1 MMNTTAFPPCAP
13 FEQSAKANTLW
24 RPFSAAEHKI
34 PLRQSM
40 SIVVLAWVIRL
51 SAVFNFVSALLRHE
65 PKLIYRLG
73 TWVPFQIS
81 EGQRFLMLLT
91 SVMLFILAS
100 GLVRGKRVA
109 WLLTIGA
116 LSIAPVLH
124 LGRAVVWPQGLV
136 SLTLIG
142 FLLSQHRY
150 FTARSDQRSVRSA
163 VIIWTVTTVTLLTFG
178 TVRLHALHKE
188 IAGDHGWPGCLQAS
202 AELVLV
208 QNTRT
213 ETALTNHAKHLFSV
227 LRVGGT
233 AASVVGLVLILRPVL
248 LRRRASSE
256 QQEKV
261 RQLIELHGRDPLH
274 AFALLEDKSYFFAF
288 GGQAAIP
295 YALSSNFAVALA
307 DPICHPA
314 IQPLAIAEFVRFCR
328 KQDWEPVFYEVNG
341 NLLLAY
347 EAVGLSIFKVG
358 EEARLRTDT
367 FHLRGRNFQ
376 NLRTICNRARRLGV
390 SFRWYTAADGIDEAL
405 EQQLESISRSW
416 LDGKKTREM
425 TFDMGSYSL
434 EEIRRHGAGV
444 ALDASGRALAF
455 ATWRPF
461 AQGNGRTLDLMRMWP
476 QADGIMDFVLVESIA
491 HFRRTGIYDV
501 SLGVAPLANAKP
513 SPSPLVAE
521 EKLVKFLFR
530 NLDHIYGYKSLFAF
544 KRKYRPEWKE
554 RYVAY
559 RRGVHLPLVGL
570 ALVRVH
576 APEGFW
582 KFLLG

>member
-1 MMNTTAFPPCAP
+1 MNTTALSPWASLR
-13 FEQSAKANTLW
+13 QSAKIDALQRILPVVEN
-24 RPFSAAEHKI
+24 KI
-34 PLRQSM
+34 PLGQPTSV
-40 SIVVLAWVIRL
+40 VVLAWAVRL
-51 SAVFNFVSALLRHE
+51 SAVVNFVSALLRHE

-73 TWVPFQIS
+73 HWVPFQIS

-91 SVMLFILAS
+91 SVMLFSLAS

-116 LSIAPVLH
+116 LLIAPILH
-124 LGRAVVWPQGLV
+124 LGRAAVWPQGLV

-142 FLLSQHRY
+142 FLFSQHRY
-150 FTARSDQRSVRSA
+150 FTARSDQRSVHSA
-163 VIIWTVTTVTLLTFG
+163 VIIWTTITLTLLVFG
-178 TVRLHALHKE
+178 MVRLHALHKE
-188 IAGDHGWPGCLQAS
+188 ITGDHSWPGCLQAA

-208 QNTRT
+208 QNTHT
-213 ETALTNHAKHLFSV
+213 ETALTSHAKHLFSV
-227 LRVGGT
+227 LRVGGA
-233 AASVVGLVLILRPVL
+233 AASVLGLALILRPVL
-248 LRRRASSE
+248 LRRRASPE
-256 QQEKV
+256 QREKL
-261 RQLIELHGRDPLH
+261 RPLIRLYGQDPLH
-274 AFALLEDKSYFFAF
+274 AFALLDDKSYFFAF
-288 GGQAAIP
+288 DGRAAVP
-295 YALSSNFAVALA
+295 YALSSSFAVALA
-307 DPICHPA
+307 DPVCHPA
-314 IQPLAIAEFVRFCR
+314 LQPQAIAEFVRFCR

-341 NLLLAY
+341 NLLHAY
-347 EAVGLSIFKVG
+347 EAAGLSIFKIG
-358 EEARLRTDT
+358 EEARLRAAT
-367 FHLRGRNFQ
+367 FQLRGRSFQ

-405 EQQLESISRSW
+405 ERQLEAISHSW
-416 LDGKKTREM
+416 LEGKRTREM

-444 ALDASGRALAF
+444 ALDVSGRALAF

-461 AQGNGRTLDLMRMWP
+461 ARGKGRTLDLMRAGP
-476 QADGIMDFVLVESIA
+476 QAGNIIDFVLVESIA
-491 HFRRTGIYDV
+491 HFRRTGIDDI
-501 SLGVAPLANAKP
+501 SLGMAPLANAKP
-513 SPSPLVAE
+513 SSLPLVAE
-521 EKLVKFLFR
+521 EKLVQFLFR
-530 NLDHIYGYKSLFAF
+530 NLDHIYGYKSLFEF